1 MIEVFQLTKV
11 YKGGVR
17 ALDNLTFN
25 SSVKRLTLLGNNGAG
40 KTTLIKIL
48 STQLLPTSGSARVEG
63 YDVVKD
69 AKKLR
74 RIIASIPQEAQP
86 VGIAT
91 PFEHLVMYLTAR
103 GFSFSD
109 ASGVA
114 RKVLKDVGLWDF
126 KDKPS
131 DELSGGMKR
140 KIFVAMALAS
150 NAEVIFL
157 DEPTIGLD
165 PLSRMEVWSMIKAID
180 SKIILTTHYMEEA
193 EELSGE
199 IVMLKKGKVIL
210 QGKVGELMEKFKNIV
225 RVEGI
230 GDIKVGLTKVM
241 YVNKEEAQRYV
252 GKYPIKPV
260 TLEDLFI
267 IYGGEMLE
275 S

>member
-1 MIEVFQLTKV
+1 MIEVFHLIKV
-11 YKGGVR
+11 YKGGVK
-17 ALDNLTFN
+17 ALDDLTFS

-40 KTTLIKIL
+40 KTTLVRIL
-48 STQLLPTSGSARVEG
+48 STQLLPTSGIARVEG

-74 RIIASIPQEAQP
+74 KIISSIPQEAQP
-86 VGIAT
+86 VGIAS
-91 PFEHLVMYLTAR
+91 PFEHVVMYLTAR
-103 GFSFSD
+103 GFSFKD
-109 ASGVA
+109 AYESA
-114 RKVLKDVGLWDF
+114 RKALKEVNLWEF
-126 KDKPS
+126 KDKPA

-157 DEPTIGLD
+157 DEPTVGLD
-165 PLSRMEVWSMIKAID
+165 PLSRMEVWSIIKSIP
-180 SKIILTTHYMEEA
+180 SKVILTTHYMEEA
-193 EELSGE
+193 EELSEE
-199 IVMLKKGKVIL
+199 IVMLRKGKVIL
-210 QGKVGELMEKFKNIV
+210 KGNLRELLSKFKDMV

-230 GDIKVGLTKVM
+230 GDLKVGLMNIM
-241 YVNKEEAQRYV
+241 YVNREEAAKYV

-267 IYGGEMLE
+267 IYAGENLE

>member
-1 MIEVFQLTKV
+1 MIEVFHLTKV
-11 YKGGVR
+11 YKGGVK
-17 ALDNLTFN
+17 ALDDLTFS

-40 KTTLIKIL
+40 KTTLVRIL
-48 STQLLPTSGSARVEG
+48 STQLLPTSGIARVEG

-74 RIIASIPQEAQP
+74 KIISSIPQEAQP
-86 VGIAT
+86 VGIAS
-91 PFEHLVMYLTAR
+91 PLEHVVMYLTAR
-103 GFSFSD
+103 GFSFKD
-109 ASGVA
+109 AYESA
-114 RKVLKDVGLWDF
+114 RKALKEVNLWEF
-126 KDKPS
+126 KDKPA

-157 DEPTIGLD
+157 DEPTVGLD
-165 PLSRMEVWSMIKAID
+165 PLSRMEVWSIIRSIP
-180 SKIILTTHYMEEA
+180 SKVILTTHYMEEA
-193 EELSGE
+193 EELSEE
-199 IVMLKKGKVIL
+199 IVMLRKGKVIL
-210 QGKVGELMEKFKNIV
+210 KGNLKELLGKFKDMV

-230 GDIKVGLTKVM
+230 GDLKVGLMNIM
-241 YVNKEEAQRYV
+241 YINREEAAKYV

-267 IYGGEMLE
+267 IYAGENLE